1 MIIQKNK
8 SHKSIQQQMMI
19 QLTMLNK
26 SNSQICKSI
35 ENLDYKMQVIMKADS
50 RVRALAMSIPK
61 LPSALINIVPVKTND
76 ELEIVEKYL
85 SEPNEDNIG
94 YKEELV
100 NLYFILSETSF
111 V

>member
-1 MIIQKNK
+1 MP
-8 SHKSIQQQMMI
+8 
-19 QLTMLNK
+19 
-26 SNSQICKSI
+26 
-35 ENLDYKMQVIMKADS
+35 
-50 RVRALAMSIPK
+50 IPK

-85 SEPNEDNIG
+85 SQPNEDNID

-100 NLYFILSETSF
+100 NLYLILSETSF